1 MFEIAGKIYVVV
13 VVVAIILFGLTTFML
28 YLERRIGKAER
39 KLDELEQQA
48 AQTKDKGEKA

>member
-13 VVVAIILFGLTTFML
+13 VVVAIILFGLTAFML

-39 KLDELEQQA
+39 KLDEIEQQA
-48 AQTKDKGEKA
+48 ARTKGEGEKA